1 MDAVDLGLQLKR
13 GPEIFMTILII
24 ETSGPL
30 YNVHILFPELE
41 SILNV
46 TRTFS
51 SSKKSKLKM
60 QQLSGLLSHQAWE
73 SAHQA

>member
-13 GPEIFMTILII
+13 GPEIFITILII

-30 YNVHILFPELE
+30 YNVHILFFELE
-41 SILNV
+41 LILNV

-60 QQLSGLLSHQAWE
+60 QQLSGLLSHQA
-73 SAHQA
+73 

>member
-13 GPEIFMTILII
+13 GPEIFITILII

-30 YNVHILFPELE
+30 YNVHILFLELE

-60 QQLSGLLSHQAWE
+60 QQLSGLLSHQA
-73 SAHQA
+73 